1 MEIANNNL
9 SAPKTVSADPMTV
22 NNTVASSSIR
32 FTCDAVIKFEN
43 DLKSSSRAIDL
54 LTGKSIRIFPKGS
67 IEGLKEGA
75 QSYYDRAL
83 IAESKCK
90 TSLYGGLAGGAA
102 ITVGVIGLVLYF
114 RKRNREKKQEESN

>member
-1 MEIANNNL
+1 M
-9 SAPKTVSADPMTV
+9 SV
-22 NNTVASSSIR
+22 NNMAASSSIR

-75 QSYYDRAL
+75 QSYYERAL
-83 IAESKCK
+83 LAESKCK

-114 RKRNREKKQEESN
+114 RKRNREQKQKENN